1 MKKFIIKANKYL
13 DREVE
18 GYYHCDYIGYQKHG
32 NPDFINHLKNM
43 SKQYS
48 ETDLVED
55 FVNVAE
61 KLTADL
67 KIIVGTQKHSKYT
80 ICTVPRSKTDKSY
93 SQSQLMFKKAV
104 SSVADSLGFKNG
116 TNAIKRIK
124 NTKTTHNWR
133 LENNT
138 GDEPYVGITKD
149 TCEINKSAINNAN
162 IILVD
167 DIYTEGVYVAE
178 DCIQTLFD
186 FGAKDVI
193 LYVIAKTRS

>member
-1 MKKFIIKANKYL
+1 MKKFTIKANKYV
-13 DREVE
+13 DRDVT
-18 GYYHCDYIGYQKHG
+18 GYYNCDYVGYQKQG
-32 NPDFINHLKNM
+32 NPDFINRLKNM

-55 FVNVAE
+55 FVTVCE
-61 KLTADL
+61 KLSNDL
-67 KIIVGTQKHSKYT
+67 KSIVQKENFSRVVICII
-80 ICTVPRSKTDKSY
+80 PRSKTDKSY

-104 SSVADSLGFKNG
+104 SSVADNLGFKNG
-116 TNAIKRIK
+116 INAIKRVK

-138 GDEPYVGITKD
+138 GDDPYVGITID
-149 TCEINKSAINNAN
+149 TCEINKNTIKDAN

-167 DIYTEGVYVAE
+167 DIYTEGVFVAE

-193 LYVIAKTRS
+193 LYCIAKTRS